1 MDISNP
7 DLTKKVLRALSPND
21 IKSENEFDKQRS
33 IVTKMYPSFGKRE
46 DEKRKIAIKQGITE
60 SLDKAIE
67 ERLIEAEN
75 FNLEYLNTI
84 NDKEIFLKFIDTIQ
98 YTYPKVKN
106 RERGINLYKIMER
119 ALELYNT
126 KFIRSPHSTSPL
138 NSDNFDKLFELK
150 EELRKKLYPEP
161 SLAKKT
167 GDALGKTATATR
179 KGVGKAATATRKGV
193 GTAARATGKALGTA
207 ATATRKGVGTA
218 ATATGKALGTAA
230 TATGKAL
237 GTAATATGRVLGK
250 AIPNRFKG
258 KQKAAPIIKRTI
270 TERLMNNPEE
280 REEFKRQRRLA
291 KQARQTGL
299 VQQAPEASTSTST

>member
-21 IKSENEFDKQRS
+21 IKSENDFYKARS
-33 IVTKMYPSFGKRE
+33 IVDKMYPSFGKRADE
-46 DEKRKIAIKQGITE
+46 DRKKALKQGITE
-60 SLDKAIE
+60 SLDKGIE

-98 YTYPKVKN
+98 YTYPKVEN
-106 RERGINLYKIMER
+106 RERGINLYNIIDR
-119 ALELYNT
+119 AVKLYQN
-126 KFIRSPHSTSPL
+126 KFTRPPHSTSYT
-138 NSDNFDKLFELK
+138 NSSNFDKLYEIK

-161 SLAKKT
+161 SLAKKI
-167 GDALGKTATATR
+167 GDALGKAATATR
-179 KGVGKAATATRKGV
+179 KGVGKAATATRKGG

-207 ATATRKGVGTA
+207 ATATRKGVGSA

-237 GTAATATGRVLGK
+237 GTAATATGKALGTAGTATGRVLGK

-258 KQKAAPIIKRTI
+258 K
-270 TERLMNNPEE
+270 
-280 REEFKRQRRLA
+280 
-291 KQARQTGL
+291 
-299 VQQAPEASTSTST
+299 

>member
-21 IKSENEFDKQRS
+21 IKSENEFDKQRA
-33 IVTKMYPSFGKRE
+33 IVDRMYPSFGKRE
-46 DEKRKIAIKQGITE
+46 DEERKKALKQGITE
-60 SLDKAIE
+60 SLDKGIE
-67 ERLIEAEN
+67 ERLIEATN

-98 YTYPKVKN
+98 YTYPTVKN
-106 RERGINLYKIMER
+106 REQGINLYKIMER

-126 KFIRSPHSTSPL
+126 KFTRSPHSTSYT
-138 NSDNFDKLFELK
+138 NSSNFDKLYEIK

-167 GDALGKTATATR
+167 GKALGTAASATR
-179 KGVGKAATATRKGV
+179 KGVGKVASATGKALGTAASATRKGVGKVATATRKGV
-193 GTAARATGKALGTA
+193 GTAARATG
-207 ATATRKGVGTA
+207 RV
-218 ATATGKALGTAA
+218 LGTAA

-258 KQKAAPIIKRTI
+258 KQKAAPINTRTVS
-270 TERLMNNPEE
+270 ERLMNNPGE

-291 KQARQTGL
+291 KQARQRSL
-299 VQQAPEASTSTST
+299 VQQTPEST

>member
-21 IKSENEFDKQRS
+21 IKSENDFYKARS
-33 IVTKMYPSFGKRE
+33 IVDKMYPSFGKRADE
-46 DEKRKIAIKQGITE
+46 DRKKALKQGITE
-60 SLDKAIE
+60 SLDKGIE

-98 YTYPKVKN
+98 YTYPKVEN
-106 RERGINLYKIMER
+106 RERGINLYNIMDR
-119 ALELYNT
+119 AVKLYQN
-126 KFIRSPHSTSPL
+126 KFTRPPYSTSYT
-138 NSDNFDKLFELK
+138 NSSNFDKLYEIK

-167 GDALGKTATATR
+167 GDALGKAATATRKGVGTAARATGKALGTAATATR
-179 KGVGKAATATRKGV
+179 KGVGKAARATGKALGTAATATRKGV

-258 KQKAAPIIKRTI
+258 KQKAAPINTRTVS
-270 TERLMNNPEE
+270 E
-280 REEFKRQRRLA
+280 
-291 KQARQTGL
+291 
-299 VQQAPEASTSTST
+299 